1 MYFLLLLEDFLLTF
15 RNGGFMIINTDFW
28 VLIYTCWLFNF
39 VLLNQI
45 ELMQIEKEYVRK
57 NILAAATPLF
67 YAKGYAKVP
76 MRKIAEAAHVGLSNI
91 YNYYDS
97 KDDIFHEIV
106 RPVVNCFYEMLDEH
120 HGKRGADILEMFTN
134 DYLRSVID
142 EYVSIVNKYRGL
154 LFLLLFRSQGT
165 SLERFKEDFSDR
177 STMLV
182 KDYFLKMKRKHPD
195 LNIDVSD
202 FTIRLHTVWMFTMLE
217 ELIVHR
223 RTPDETE
230 KIITEY
236 MIFCVTGW
244 RELMKG

>member
-1 MYFLLLLEDFLLTF
+1 
-15 RNGGFMIINTDFW
+15 
-28 VLIYTCWLFNF
+28 
-39 VLLNQI
+39 
-45 ELMQIEKEYVRK
+45 MQAEKEYVRK
-57 NILAAATPLF
+57 NILVAATPLF
-67 YAKGYAKVP
+67 YAKGYVKVP
-76 MRKIAEAAHVGLSNI
+76 MRKIAEASHVGLSNI

-97 KDDIFHEIV
+97 KEDI
-106 RPVVNCFYEMLDEH
+106 FYEMLDEH

-142 EYVSIVNKYRGL
+142 EYVSIVNKYRDL

-182 KDYFLKMKRKHPD
+182 KDYFLKMKWKHPD

-244 RELMKG
+244 RELMKR